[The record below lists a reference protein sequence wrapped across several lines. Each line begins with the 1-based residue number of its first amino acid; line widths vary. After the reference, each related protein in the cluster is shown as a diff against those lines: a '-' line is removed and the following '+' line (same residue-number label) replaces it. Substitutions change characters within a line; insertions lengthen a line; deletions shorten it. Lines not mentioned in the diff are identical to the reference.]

1 MPARSLPAR
10 PALLAATALLAAMSA
25 IRAYGPWHV
34 MASRHGIW
42 ITPEARPSCPRC
54 HGAGGWWD
62 GDPSQP
68 DMEACGCWAD
78 RRALRI
84 PLLPYRPEDAPF

>member
-1 MPARSLPAR
+1 MKRLLVLTAALAIPAAVLVR
-10 PALLAATALLAAMSA
+10 TA
-25 IRAYGPWHV
+25 GPWRL

-78 RRALRI
+78 RRSLRI
-84 PLLPYRPEDAPF
+84 RLLPYRPEDAPF